1 MIQEMIKAFFLI
13 FIAEM
18 GDKTQILA
26 MAFATRFPVRKV
38 LLGIGLGA
46 LLNHGLAV
54 ALGSSLSRVVPLS
67 TIQIIAGA
75 AFIGFALWTLKP
87 ENGEEEKEPRMQF
100 GPTATVAL
108 AFFIGELGDKTQL
121 TAITLAADARYPL
134 LILGGTVSGMI
145 ATGALGIFIGKKLG
159 EKIPELGIKIL
170 AASVFILFGLQKLFQ
185 TIPAQFLRVYT
196 VLPFIC
202 LLTLTVLWMV
212 HLLIRRRRAGIQSAF
227 VTKAK
232 LLHDYYQHIKED
244 LNDICLGLTYC
255 CACQENQCAVG
266 QSKEIV
272 QSALAN
278 QEWQEPAEETG
289 TNHWDK
295 PFVKERV
302 LDCLVDTL
310 WLLSRIQDEKSL
322 TNVHFIRGQ
331 METILLGQPI
341 KGFGNIE
348 SYLAKVREIDAE
360 IAGKIDGMFRIQAA
374 NELRQ
379 PSKPAIEGRKS
390 RA

>member
-159 EKIPELGIKIL
+159 EKI
-170 AASVFILFGLQKLFQ
+170 
-185 TIPAQFLRVYT
+185 
-196 VLPFIC
+196 
-202 LLTLTVLWMV
+202 
-212 HLLIRRRRAGIQSAF
+212 
-227 VTKAK
+227 
-232 LLHDYYQHIKED
+232 
-244 LNDICLGLTYC
+244 
-255 CACQENQCAVG
+255 
-266 QSKEIV
+266 
-272 QSALAN
+272 
-278 QEWQEPAEETG
+278 
-289 TNHWDK
+289 
-295 PFVKERV
+295 
-302 LDCLVDTL
+302 
-310 WLLSRIQDEKSL
+310 
-322 TNVHFIRGQ
+322 
-331 METILLGQPI
+331 
-341 KGFGNIE
+341 
-348 SYLAKVREIDAE
+348 
-360 IAGKIDGMFRIQAA
+360 
-374 NELRQ
+374 
-379 PSKPAIEGRKS
+379 
-390 RA
+390 

>member
-232 LLHDYYQHIKED
+232 LLHDYYLHMKED
-244 LNDICLGLTYC
+244 LNDICLGSYC
-255 CACQENQCAVG
+255 CACQKPVCRWPVKRDCPIGIG
-266 QSKEIV
+266 QSRV
-272 QSALAN
+272 QS
-278 QEWQEPAEETG
+278 
-289 TNHWDK
+289 
-295 PFVKERV
+295 
-302 LDCLVDTL
+302 
-310 WLLSRIQDEKSL
+310 
-322 TNVHFIRGQ
+322 
-331 METILLGQPI
+331 
-341 KGFGNIE
+341 
-348 SYLAKVREIDAE
+348 
-360 IAGKIDGMFRIQAA
+360 
-374 NELRQ
+374 RQ
-379 PSKPAIEGRKS
+379 RRPGRTT
-390 RA
+390 R